1 MYNYCFPLICDIKL
15 HCSLLECINFTI
27 WQECVKERAV
37 KSMLCVRDISK
48 QEAED
53 VVDSVFEAC
62 FNDTDPFER
71 IPP

>member
-1 MYNYCFPLICDIKL
+1 
-15 HCSLLECINFTI
+15 
-27 WQECVKERAV
+27 
-37 KSMLCVRDISK
+37 MLCVRDISK
-48 QEAED
+48 QDAED